1 MSTAGSDPVLDRLTT
16 DRPAILARLGE
27 LLAARS
33 VSTDPAYGDGMA
45 AARAIL
51 LARLTAAG
59 FANVELLQAG
69 GHPAVYGEWLGAAGR
84 PTLLVYGHYDVQP
97 PDPAALW
104 RSPPFE
110 ATVRDGRLHARG
122 ASDDKGPSSIA
133 IETLAAFLAVEG
145 RLPVNVKLLL
155 EGEEEIGSATLG
167 AILENHRDRLA
178 ADAVLSADGGRWR
191 ADMPSIAVGSR
202 GIAALEF
209 TVTTAVK
216 DLHSGRYGGTV
227 PNALHVAARL
237 IAGLH
242 LADGTPAVEG
252 FLDGVIPTTDD
263 ERRALA
269 AIPFDDAGYYAAL
282 GTAPAGEPG
291 HGTLERLWY
300 RPTIDANGLWGG
312 YTGAGGK
319 TVIPNQAHAK
329 LSMRLVP
336 GQDPEAVTAAVVRH
350 LEAHC
355 PPGATVTVRTG
366 HPSAAYLLPGDHP
379 LLLAAEAALRDTTGQ
394 QPLRVRNGA
403 TLPLSDIV
411 RARLGIDTV
420 MFSFST
426 ADEDFHA
433 PNEFIRL
440 SAFDD
445 GFAAWVALLRRLGGL
460 GPATFERFRRR

>member
-1 MSTAGSDPVLDRLTT
+1 MSDPVLVRLQKDRQGVLE
-16 DRPAILARLGE
+16 RLAT
-27 LLAARS
+27 LLAAQS
-33 VSTDPAYGDGMA
+33 VSTDPAYAEGMA
-45 AARAIL
+45 AARAL
-51 LARLTAAG
+51 LLERLAAAG
-59 FANVELLQAG
+59 FANVRLLQAG
-69 GHPAVYGEWLGAAGR
+69 GHPAVYGEWLGAPGQ
-84 PTLLVYGHYDVQP
+84 PTMLVYGHYDVQP
-97 PDPAALW
+97 PDPAELW

-110 ATVRDGRLHARG
+110 ATVRDGRLYARG

-145 RLPVNVKLLL
+145 KLPVNVKLLL

-167 AILENHRDRLA
+167 AILEGNRALLA

-191 ADMPSIAVGSR
+191 ADLPSIAIGSR

-209 TVTTAVK
+209 SVTTAVK
-216 DLHSGRYGGTV
+216 DLHSGRYGGVV

-237 IAGLH
+237 IASLH
-242 LADGTPAVEG
+242 RPDGSPAVEG
-252 FLDGVIPTTDD
+252 FLDGIAEPSAA
-263 ERRALA
+263 ERAALA
-269 AIPFDDAGYYAAL
+269 AIPFDDPGYFAEL

-291 HGTLERLWY
+291 YGTLERLWY

-319 TVIPNQAHAK
+319 TVIPNAAHAK

-336 GQDPEAVTAAVVRH
+336 GQDPQAVTAAVLRH
-350 LEAHC
+350 LERHC
-355 PPGATVTVRTG
+355 PAGATVAVRTG
-366 HPSAAYLLPGDHP
+366 HPSAAYLVPGDHP
-379 LLLAAEAALRDTTGQ
+379 LLLAAEAALRETTGRA
-394 QPLRVRNGA
+394 PLRVRNGA

-411 RARLGIDTV
+411 HGKLGIDTV

-445 GFAAWVALLRRLGGL
+445 GFAAWVALLRRLGEQG
-460 GPATFERFRRR
+460 AEAYRR

>member
-1 MSTAGSDPVLDRLTT
+1 MTDPVLARLAT
-16 DRPAILARLGE
+16 DRPAILERLGD
-27 LLAARS
+27 LLRAPS
-33 VSTDPAYGDGMA
+33 VSTDPAYAEGMA

-51 LARLTAAG
+51 MARLSAAG
-59 FANVELLQAG
+59 FDGVRLLEAG
-69 GHPAVYGEWLGAAGR
+69 GHPAVYAEWTEAPGK
-84 PTLLVYGHYDVQP
+84 PTLLIYGHYDVQP
-97 PDPAALW
+97 PDPLELW
-104 RSPPFE
+104 ASPAFE
-110 ATVRDGRLHARG
+110 PTVRDGRLYARG

-133 IETLAAFLAVEG
+133 LETLAAFLAVEG

-155 EGEEEIGSATLG
+155 EGEEEVGSATLG
-167 AILENHRDRLA
+167 AILDANRDLLA

-191 ADMPSIAVGSR
+191 ADLPSIAVGSR

-209 TVTTAVK
+209 SVTTAVK

-242 LADGTPAVEG
+242 HADGSPAVEG
-252 FLDGVIPTTDD
+252 FLDGVEEPSPA
-263 ERRALA
+263 ERSGLA
-269 AIPFDDAGYYAAL
+269 AIPFDDERYYADL
-282 GTAPAGEPG
+282 GTAAAGEPG
-291 HGTLERLWY
+291 YGTLERLWY

-312 YTGAGGK
+312 YTGSGGK
-319 TVIPNQAHAK
+319 TVIPNTAHAK

-336 GQDPEAVTAAVVRH
+336 GQDPAAVTAAVARH
-350 LEAHC
+350 LRRHC
-355 PPGATVTVRTG
+355 PPGAVIAIREG
-366 HPSAAYLLPGDHP
+366 HPSAAYLVPGDHP
-379 LLLAAEAALRDTTGQ
+379 LLTAAEAALAETAGRP
-394 QPLRVRNGA
+394 PLRVRNGA

-411 RARLGIDTV
+411 RGRLGIDTV

-445 GFAAWVALLRRLGGL
+445 GFAAWVALLRRLGNQS
-460 GPATFERFRRR
+460 PADYAGFRR